1 MKKNAMRIL
10 GLLMTVAM
18 LLCMLPA
25 TAMATESNTITITM
39 TDSYGDGW
47 NGNMLHMFIDGNF
60 YSNLDLES
68 GSEDTWSMEFTDSA
82 FSFYWGKGEYAEECS
97 FTIFINGETVYSIDN
112 CSELA
117 DDQFI
122 YTNCTHPDSYEE
134 TVDACCTLEGG
145 TYVRCS
151 KCHDI
156 MDTLE
161 IVPPTGHTFVD
172 GVCSVCGDT
181 PRLAIEMKDSYG
193 DGWNDAAVEIYI
205 DGENTET
212 VTLTGESATWSIDY
226 DENKLYVLKWVKGEY
241 DSECQVR
248 IFVNGLE
255 EIGIYDFTDIADGEI
270 IYSNCT
276 HTYGDGEVV
285 APTCAEVG
293 YTLYTCTT
301 CGFRNRDTYTAA
313 TGHTEDVSATVVVPP
328 TCTEGG
334 YTEYLCSV
342 CGEYYQLDED
352 WVEPIGHAYDENGDC
367 ANCGGNNRLLLYFKN
382 TDGWENV
389 YAYAYDAE
397 QNSAVGAWPGYT
409 MTLVENDIYSVELP
423 YDSAYVVFNSGDG
436 SQTVD
441 LEIPTDGNNFYD
453 GTQWTIYQSIS
464 LQYPTLSLE
473 GEVKINVYFTL
484 SDMNV
489 DADHLGLAVFN
500 TPQPDGTV
508 DTASYVNWGA
518 NRGESE
524 FVVFTQGIPA
534 KKLGDMLYFKVV
546 YQLDDGSYIYSDM
559 KFYSGRLYAQNA
571 LRGDSNAKA
580 LSAALMN
587 YGAQAQEFF
596 DYNTDELMNSFMT
609 EEQKALAPAYH
620 SSMITGVTPVPSSQQ
635 GSFYPRSGFDTMY
648 ATSSLEGEIGLNYYF
663 TVTNP
668 EIAVLDAYYWYPST
682 LQGGDVFAKEN
693 AEERVFI
700 NQNSDGLFCFT
711 RYLPASMINQPLY
724 VAVTYIDNDDVEY
737 STGVLPYSFGI
748 YLKNTIAN
756 GDDASVA
763 LAKATA
769 VYCYLAQEYFMP
781 AEA

>member
-10 GLLMTVAM
+10 GLLMVVAM

-25 TAMATESNTITITM
+25 TALAVKTNTIQVVM
-39 TDSYGDGW
+39 TDSCGDGW
-47 NGNMLHMFIDGNF
+47 NGNMLHMFIDGMF
-60 YSNLDLES
+60 YENITMDD
-68 GSEDTWSMEFTDSA
+68 GSEDTWSMEFTDSV
-82 FSFYWGKGEYAEECS
+82 FSFYWGAGSYSSECG
-97 FTIFINGETVYSIDN
+97 FTIIINGETVYSIDD
-112 CSELA
+112 CSELL
-117 DDQFI
+117 DDQFV
-122 YTNCTHPDSYEE
+122 YTSCTHPGTYEE

-145 TYVRCS
+145 TYARCI

-156 MDTLE
+156 METLE

-172 GVCSVCGDT
+172 GVCSVCGDK
-181 PRLAIEMKDSYG
+181 PSLVIEMKDTYG

-205 DGENTET
+205 DGENTEN
-212 VTLTGESATWSIDY
+212 VTLTGESATMSIDY
-226 DENKLYVLKWVKGEY
+226 DENKLYVLKWVKGGY
-241 DSECQVR
+241 DYECQVR

-285 APTCAEVG
+285 DPTCTEVG

-301 CGFRNRDTYTAA
+301 CGFWEKADFTDPA
-313 TGHTEDVSATVVVPP
+313 HDF
-328 TCTEGG
+328 
-334 YTEYLCSV
+334 
-342 CGEYYQLDED
+342 
-352 WVEPIGHAYDENGDC
+352 DENGNC
-367 ANCGGNNRLLLYFKN
+367 TRCGIANSVLLYFKN

-436 SQTVD
+436 SQTAD
-441 LEIPTDGNNFYD
+441 LEIPTDDNIFYD

-464 LQYPTLSLE
+464 LQYPTLSLD

-484 SDMNV
+484 LDMNV
-489 DADHLGLAVFN
+489 DADRLGLAVFS

-534 KKLGDMLYFKVV
+534 KKLGDMLFFKVV

-571 LRGDSNAKA
+571 LRGDSDAKA
-580 LSAALMN
+580 LAAALMN

-596 DYNTDELMNSFMT
+596 DYNTAELMNSFMT
-609 EEQKALAPAYH
+609 DEQKALAPAYH
-620 SSMITGVTPVPSSQQ
+620 SGMITGVTPVPSSQQ

-668 EIAVLDAYYWYPST
+668 NTAVLDAYYWYPST
-682 LQGGDVFAKEN
+682 LQEGDVFTKEN

-711 RYLPASMINQPLY
+711 HYLPAPMINQPLY
-724 VAVTYIDNDDVEY
+724 VAVTYIDDDYVEY
-737 STGVLPYSFGI
+737 STGVLPYSFGM

-756 GDDASVA
+756 GNDASVA

>member
-1 MKKNAMRIL
+1 MKRNTIRIVC
-10 GLLMTVAM
+10 LLMTVAM

-60 YSNLDLES
+60 YSNLVLED
-68 GSEDTWSMEFTDSA
+68 GSEDTWSMEFTDSV

-97 FTIFINGETVYSIDN
+97 FTISINGEDVHSVDG

-134 TVDACCTLEGG
+134 TVEPCCTLSGG
-145 TYVRCS
+145 TYKRCI
-151 KCHDI
+151 KCHAI

-172 GVCSVCGDT
+172 GVCSVCGDK
-181 PRLAIEMKDSYG
+181 PILAIEMMDVYG
-193 DGWNDAAVEIYI
+193 DTWNGASIELYI
-205 DGENTET
+205 DGERTET
-212 VTLTGESATWSIDY
+212 ITLSDLSDTWSLDY
-226 DENKLYVLKWVKGEY
+226 DENKRYVMKWRKGEY
-241 DSECQVR
+241 DEECSVR
-248 IFVNGLE
+248 IFVNGFE
-255 EIGIYDFTDIADGEI
+255 EVSIADFSKIEDGEV
-270 IYSNCT
+270 IYSNCD
-276 HTYGDGEVV
+276 HTYADGVTV
-285 APTCAEVG
+285 PPTCTEEG
-293 YTLYTCTT
+293 YTIHTCTI

-352 WVEPIGHAYDENGDC
+352 WVDPLGHDYDENGDC

-389 YAYAYDAE
+389 YAHGYIDEAGTTVSE
-397 QNSAVGAWPGYT
+397 WPGSA
-409 MTLVENDIYSVELP
+409 MTLVKEDIYSVELP
-423 YDSAYVVFNSGDG
+423 GNVNRVIFNDGGSNQTADLGVPDDG
-436 SQTVD
+436 S
-441 LEIPTDGNNFYD
+441 NFYY
-453 GTQWTIYQSIS
+453 GFGWGRYQDIT
-464 LQYPTLSLE
+464 LKYATLSLD
-473 GEVKINVYFTL
+473 GEVKINVYFDL
-484 SDMNV
+484 SDENV
-489 DADHLGLAVFN
+489 NYSDLGLAVFD

-508 DTASYVNWGA
+508 DTAVYATQGA
-518 NRGESE
+518 LMNDGE
-524 FVVFTQGIPA
+524 FAVYTQGIPA
-534 KKLGDMLYFKVV
+534 KKLGEMVYFKVF
-546 YQLDDGSYIYSDM
+546 YQLDTGVYIYSDM

-580 LSAALMN
+580 LAAALMN
-587 YGAQAQEFF
+587 YGAKAQEFF

-609 EEQKALAPAYH
+609 EEQKALAPAYR

-668 EIAVLDAYYWYPST
+668 NTAILDAYYWYPST
-682 LQGGDVFAKEN
+682 LQEGDVFTKEN
-693 AEERVFI
+693 AEERVYI

-724 VAVTYIDNDDVEY
+724 VAVTYIDDDDVEY
-737 STGVLPYSFGI
+737 STGVLPYSFGM